1 MFETNTMKKL
11 TLLVVTI
18 MFLSSCDGSFLD
30 LTSKEATDGENAI
43 VDIKSMEYATY
54 GLYALAQNQHYYNRT
69 FYFLPDLISD
79 NVYLSTRTRT
89 YYTELGKFR
98 ASANHSRSGSQW
110 EQIYRVVVNSNFII
124 QKGSELEVPEGEME
138 EKEAMVGE
146 AYAMRALAHFDLC
159 RMYAQPYNYTEDAS
173 HMGIP
178 LILESSLDVDEL
190 TFPGRNTVKEV
201 YEAVVDDLKKAIN
214 KLSES
219 VPGESSSFKG
229 RITVN
234 AAKALLSRVYLYMG
248 EWEKSRDMAT
258 DVIDSEQY
266 SLLPTNQFVDEYST
280 SNNSESIFEIINTY
294 TDNSGSNSV
303 DYYYNQDGY
312 GDGLGT
318 MDLYDSYSSSDVRRD
333 FMEIGDRSGGGGEKD
348 VPLVTKFRKKDG
360 NFEQDVI
367 VIRLAE
373 VYLNRA
379 EARAHLGEDS
389 KAMDDLDT
397 IAERSDPDVSID
409 QSLSGQSLID
419 RILLERRKELAFEGH
434 RLFDL
439 MRNKKNFTKYYTDGE
454 STNVE
459 YHDDKTILP
468 IPESELDVNDNLD
481 QNPGY

>member
-1 MFETNTMKKL
+1 MK
-11 TLLVVTI
+11 TINRFSLLLITFI
-18 MFLSSCDGSFLD
+18 CITSCSDSFLSLRSQ
-30 LTSKEATDGENAI
+30 EATDAEKAI
-43 VDIKSMEYATY
+43 VDIESMEYAVY
-54 GLYALAQNQHYYNRT
+54 GLYALMQNGSYYNRT
-69 FYFLPDLISD
+69 TYFVPDLVSD
-79 NVYLSTRTRT
+79 NVYLSTRTRS
-89 YYTELGKFR
+89 YYRALGRFN
-98 ASANHSRSGSQW
+98 ATSDHTRSERQW
-110 EQIYRVVVNSNFII
+110 EQIYRVIVNSNFII
-124 QKGSELEVPEGEME
+124 QNGISMKIPEED
-138 EKEAMVGE
+138 EKRAMVGE
-146 AYAMRALAHFDLC
+146 AYAVRALAHFDLC
-159 RMYAQPYNYTEDAS
+159 RMYAQPYNYTDDAS
-173 HMGIP
+173 HLGIP
-178 LILESSLDVDEL
+178 LVLESSLDVDEL

-373 VYLNRA
+373 VY
-379 EARAHLGEDS
+379 
-389 KAMDDLDT
+389 
-397 IAERSDPDVSID
+397 
-409 QSLSGQSLID
+409 
-419 RILLERRKELAFEGH
+419 
-434 RLFDL
+434 
-439 MRNKKNFTKYYTDGE
+439 
-454 STNVE
+454 
-459 YHDDKTILP
+459 
-468 IPESELDVNDNLD
+468 
-481 QNPGY
+481 